1 MIDPTKK
8 ELNHVATDFFL
19 ASVQA
24 WQDSV
29 CFYSPFLKHSAY
41 IQGSKLHIAVRKIR
55 NNYSEPLEVTLKN
68 NA

>member
-1 MIDPTKK
+1 MVWIQNVSYFSQFQRKKVDDFQDCMIDPTKK

-24 WQDSV
+24 WQDSG

-41 IQGSKLHIAVRKIR
+41 RVLH
-55 NNYSEPLEVTLKN
+55 Y
-68 NA
+68 